1 MSEERPWHLPPPCE
15 APVITLFSDADL
27 LVIEKPAFLLSVPG
41 RGPEKRDSVFAR
53 LQDDWGEERVFLVHR
68 LDLDTSGLMVF
79 ARNRAAQS
87 ALSRAFQARHVEKR
101 YEAVVQGRVEAD
113 RGQINLPLIA
123 DWPNRPRQKVCHEQ
137 GKQALTGYTV
147 QRRGADWSYLDLMP
161 VTGRSHQLR
170 IHCREL
176 GHPILGCDL
185 YSPEAVLA
193 RSPRLLLHAAE
204 LTLPHPSSGK
214 AVSFYSPAPFADD
227 WAAR

>member
-1 MSEERPWHLPPPCE
+1 MSERPWHLPPPCDE
-15 APVITLFSDADL
+15 PVTTVFSDEHL

-53 LQDDWGEERVFLVHR
+53 LLDEHGQDGVFLVHR

-79 ARNRAAQS
+79 ARTRAAQS
-87 ALSRAFQARHVEKR
+87 ALSRAFQARQVDKR
-101 YEAVVQGRVEAD
+101 YEAIVHGRVAAD
-113 RGQINLPLIA
+113 RGEIKLPLIA
-123 DWPNRPRQKVCHEQ
+123 DWPNRPRQKVCFEQ
-137 GKQALTGYTV
+137 GKAALTGYRV
-147 QRRGADWSYLDLMP
+147 RHRGEDWSYLDLLP

-204 LTLPHPSSGK
+204 LTLPHPETGQ
-214 AVSFYSPAPFADD
+214 AVTFYSPAPFADD